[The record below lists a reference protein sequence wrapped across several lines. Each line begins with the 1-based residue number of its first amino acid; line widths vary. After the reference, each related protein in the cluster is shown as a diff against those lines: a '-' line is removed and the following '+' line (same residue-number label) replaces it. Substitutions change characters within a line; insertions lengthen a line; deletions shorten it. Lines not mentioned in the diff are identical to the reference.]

1 MVINQFVKFVLIK
14 KVEKMNEDERIK
26 IFWLETCGTGNTMT
40 LSTVC
45 TPRQFNGGRVNE
57 YG

>member
-40 LSTVC
+40 LS
-45 TPRQFNGGRVNE
+45 QFVHHVNSME
-57 YG
+57 EE